1 MKQTDQDK
9 LELKHLELAQ
19 AVLDAKTRE
28 EKWRLAADF
37 AREVNPEVKKEQDY
51 QIKACSDVRRLG
63 LYKKEKTKKMGLKF
77 AVSIPP
83 ITFNVLSIVDPEL
96 RNIDKA
102 NWSTRNGSNEI
113 ARALARTFPEY
124 KVS

>member
-1 MKQTDQDK
+1 M
-9 LELKHLELAQ
+9 AQ

-37 AREVNPEVKKEQDY
+37 AREVNPDVKKEQDY
-51 QIKACSDVRRLG
+51 QIKACADVRRLG

-83 ITFNVLSIVDPEL
+83 VTFNVLSIVDPDL
-96 RNIDKA
+96 RNIDK
-102 NWSTRNGSNEI
+102 NEWNTKDGSNEI
-113 ARALARTFPEY
+113 ARKLAETFPEY